1 MRKHVLFILFLIG
14 LSLSSGWLM
23 SRMSWIG
30 RLGVNWFH
38 QDLKF
43 LKTWYWGGG
52 LEFILLFVLFVLQ
65 YSLRRKCLPL
75 VGISV
80 QLVALLLAVLG
91 FWLCWVDFK
100 SDLSHH
106 LMKQN
111 FHAGVYLFWIGW
123 ACVSSYVSL
132 QVTSKNSKGNSPVKA

>member
-1 MRKHVLFILFLIG
+1 MRKHALFILFLIG

-30 RLGVNWFH
+30 RLGLNWFH
-38 QDLKF
+38 QDLEF

-52 LEFILLFVLFVLQ
+52 LVFILLFVLFLLQ
-65 YSLRRKCLPL
+65 YSMRRNSLPL
-75 VGISV
+75 VGISI
-80 QLVALLLAVLG
+80 QLVALLLATLG
-91 FWLCWVDFK
+91 FWFCWVDFK

-111 FHAGVYLFWIGW
+111 FHSGVYLFWIGW
-123 ACVSSYVSL
+123 ACTSSYILLRVGP
-132 QVTSKNSKGNSPVKA
+132 KNAKRNPLAKG